1 MIKGAMAK
9 IKTKPHASHVLIA
22 HAQLVLTSLPTHV
35 TTSSHRL
42 KHCFTKQ
49 KSCSIQLLTEI
60 RAGFVVLQ
68 VGDVTTTTNKE
79 QVCRIGN
86 A

>member
-1 MIKGAMAK
+1 MTE
-9 IKTKPHASHVLIA
+9 IKTKTHASHVLIA

-35 TTSSHRL
+35 TASSHRL
-42 KHCFTKQ
+42 WHCVRKQ

-60 RAGFVVLQ
+60 RAGFVVLH
-68 VGDVTTTTNKE
+68 VGDVTTSTNKE